1 VFVLRNMMEREKR
14 GRSRQAGACLAS
26 STRMTSSDLESEFS
40 ANRLRLNDRS
50 DALNAYDVALP
61 PLDVSAPEHDAPLLE
76 VTDAPVLDE
85 EEGDRCSICLNDFR
99 DRAVLPAC
107 SHEFCFECISIW
119 TGTLIRPL
127 GSMTDSMA
135 DNLLRRAKS
144 AMSPL
149 HRLYR

>member
-1 VFVLRNMMEREKR
+1 
-14 GRSRQAGACLAS
+14 
-26 STRMTSSDLESEFS
+26 MTSSDLESAFS
-40 ANRLRLNDRS
+40 ANRLRLNDTS

-61 PLDVSAPEHDAPLLE
+61 PLDVSALEHDAPLLE

-119 TGTLIRPL
+119 TGPFIRPL
-127 GSMTDSMA
+127 GSMTDPMA
-135 DNLLRRAKS
+135 DNHLRRAKS

-149 HRLYR
+149 HRLHRRTHCT